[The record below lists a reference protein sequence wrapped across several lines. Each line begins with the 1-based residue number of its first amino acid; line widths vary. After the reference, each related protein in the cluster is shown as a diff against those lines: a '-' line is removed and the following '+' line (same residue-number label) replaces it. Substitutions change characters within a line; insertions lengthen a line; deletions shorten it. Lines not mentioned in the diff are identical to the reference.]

1 MHFSPLDER
10 REGGI
15 ENAKLP
21 PEEIRTK
28 LIVWLIPVFMKSLFP
43 SRLYGLGGKKR
54 DAR

>member
-1 MHFSPLDER
+1 MHLSPLEER
-10 REGGI
+10 RGGGI

-43 SRLYGLGGKKR
+43 SHVYGLGGKER
-54 DAR
+54 DAG